1 MEDLTSITVLN
12 RRLPQGIPFE
22 WHHHPEYELTLTLN
36 SRGQRLV
43 GDHVGEYEDGDVVLV
58 GPNLPHTWCSASC
71 VDPQQPHVA
80 IVAWFA
86 DAWASEL
93 VALMP
98 EFSRVGAMLKEARR
112 GVHFSRA
119 ASAEVRPLIES
130 LPAASSDVRLVLLL
144 QVLRRLANDEE
155 RAVLSDPMMAAAR
168 VVEDLRLR
176 KVLEHLNSNFDQ
188 SVDVPKL
195 AEIACVS
202 PSALHRIFQR
212 HTKLTPIAYVMR
224 LRIGRACALLMN
236 NSSNIAG
243 VAQQV
248 GYRSLANFNRQF
260 RLIKGITPKEF
271 RALYR
276 RPGTVP
282 VNLDEF
288 FHAPDAQLA
297 RSSAAIGTRG
307 N

>member
-86 DAWASEL
+86 DAWASEV

-98 EFSRVGAMLKEARR
+98 ELSRVGAMLKEARR

-130 LPAASSDVRLVLLL
+130 LPAKETREYVEKVMAGYWIYRRQFGQPTPSLEAIAGGVKRVSINYDRSHPARTVEQAQLVP
-144 QVLRRLANDEE
+144 A
-155 RAVLSDPMMAAAR
+155 AVATHAAA
-168 VVEDLRLR
+168 
-176 KVLEHLNSNFDQ
+176 
-188 SVDVPKL
+188 
-195 AEIACVS
+195 
-202 PSALHRIFQR
+202 
-212 HTKLTPIAYVMR
+212 T
-224 LRIGRACALLMN
+224 
-236 NSSNIAG
+236 
-243 VAQQV
+243 VA
-248 GYRSLANFNRQF
+248 
-260 RLIKGITPKEF
+260 
-271 RALYR
+271 
-276 RPGTVP
+276 
-282 VNLDEF
+282 
-288 FHAPDAQLA
+288 AP
-297 RSSAAIGTRG
+297 
-307 N
+307 

>member
-12 RRLPQGIPFE
+12 RRLAHGIPFE

-43 GDHVGEYEDGDVVLV
+43 GDHVGEYDDGDVVLV

-71 VDPQQPHVA
+71 LDPQQPHVA

-93 VALMP
+93 MALMP
-98 EFSRVGAMLKEARR
+98 EFSRVSAMLKEARR
-112 GVHFSRA
+112 GVHFSGA
-119 ASAEVRPLIES
+119 ASADVRPLIES

-144 QVLRRLANDEE
+144 QILRRLADDDE
-155 RAVLSDPMMAAAR
+155 RAVLADPVMAAAR
-168 VVEDLRLR
+168 TVEDLRLR

-188 SVDVPKL
+188 PVDVPRL

-212 HTKLTPIAYVMR
+212 HTKLTPIAYVMQ

-260 RLIKGITPKEF
+260 RLIKGITPKQF

-282 VNLDEF
+282 VNLDEWF
-288 FHAPDAQLA
+288 QAPSGHRRAGRDQAVP
-297 RSSAAIGTRG
+297 GG
-307 N
+307 